1 MSQASFQLHEWLVK
15 PPANELVRQ
24 KQTLKLDHKVMQLLV
39 YFAQNPDKDLAKE
52 EILKAVWGEGVF
64 SEEVLTVAVSS
75 LRKSLGDDSRSPQYL
90 KTIPRYGYRLL
101 MSPTAL
107 PASAGDPTPKS
118 KSNFIGILEFLEA
131 RIGLRFLIVAIIVIL
146 FLLVLLTKKHIH

>member
-15 PPANELVRQ
+15 PHVNELVRQ
-24 KQTLKLDHKVMQLLV
+24 NQTLKLDHKVMQLLV
-39 YFAQNPDKDLAKE
+39 YFAQNPDKDLSKE

-64 SEEVLTVAVSS
+64 SEEVLTIAVSS
-75 LRKSLGDDSRSPQYL
+75 LRKSLGDDSRSPKYV
-90 KTIPRYGYRLL
+90 KTIPRYGYRML

-107 PASAGDPTPKS
+107 PASASHPTPTRKPAA
-118 KSNFIGILEFLEA
+118 IEIIELLEA

-146 FLLVLLTKKHIH
+146 FLIVLLTRKHLH

>member
-1 MSQASFQLHEWLVK
+1 MLQASFQLHEWLVK
-15 PPANELVRQ
+15 PHANELVGQ
-24 KQTLKLDHKVMQLLV
+24 SQTLKLDHKVMQLLV

-75 LRKSLGDDSRSPQYL
+75 LRKSLGDDSRSPKYI
-90 KTIPRYGYRLL
+90 KTIPRYGYRML

-107 PASAGDPTPKS
+107 PASTGDPTPKS
-118 KSNFIGILEFLEA
+118 KSAFIEMLEFLEA

-146 FLLVLLTKKHIH
+146 FLIVLLTKKHLH